1 MWTRNHIK
9 ILRWLS
15 SFLKMF
21 FSPPNSVLMDCRGGE
36 EELSI
41 KEARGEQRNT
51 LIIKRAGK
59 QRLYVEEMA

>member
-1 MWTRNHIK
+1 MDTNPHKNPPMAI
-9 ILRWLS
+9 IIPENV
-15 SFLKMF
+15 

-36 EELSI
+36 EEISI

-59 QRLYVEEMA
+59 QRLYAEEMA